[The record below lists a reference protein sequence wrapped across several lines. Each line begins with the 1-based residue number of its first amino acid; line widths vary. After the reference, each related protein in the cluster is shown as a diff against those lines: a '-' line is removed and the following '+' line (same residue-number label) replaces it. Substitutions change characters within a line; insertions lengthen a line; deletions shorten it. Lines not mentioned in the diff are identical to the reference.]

1 MDTSIPP
8 ATLSRV
14 RPPRR
19 DRPPLRLLLL
29 RVVGALLA
37 LVVVAV
43 TVLVGRDGWS
53 DETGGTISLLDALY
67 YASVS
72 VTTTGYGD
80 ITPVT
85 PGARLSALLI
95 ILPAR
100 VTFLLLVVGTT
111 IELLTERW
119 RETWQHDRWRQKV
132 ENHYVICGYGVK
144 GRSAARVLTEG
155 GVDPARVVVVEP
167 DPATANEAARD
178 GYAVA
183 TGDASRDAVLSEVH
197 VDRAKAV
204 IVAADRDDA
213 TVLITLTARRL
224 APDARIVAAVREAEN
239 APLLEQSGAD
249 TAITS
254 SETSGRLLG
263 ISSRNPR
270 VGALVEDLLHT
281 DVGLS
286 LAERSIGSAEVGR
299 NLSEIADRM
308 VLAVVRGEQLM
319 RHDDPEIGRLQAGDR
334 LIGLPVNNGD

>member
-8 ATLSRV
+8 AARSRV

-29 RVVGALLA
+29 RVAGALLA
-37 LVVVAV
+37 LLVVAL
-43 TVLVGRDGWS
+43 TVLVGREGWS
-53 DETGGTISLLDALY
+53 DEAGGTISLLDALY

-100 VTFLLLVVGTT
+100 VAFLLLVVGTT

-119 RETWQHDRWRQKV
+119 RETWQHDRWRRKV

-167 DPATANEAARD
+167 DPTTANEAARD

-183 TGDASRDAVLSEVH
+183 TGDASRDAVLCE
-197 VDRAKAV
+197 
-204 IVAADRDDA
+204 
-213 TVLITLTARRL
+213 
-224 APDARIVAAVREAEN
+224 
-239 APLLEQSGAD
+239 
-249 TAITS
+249 
-254 SETSGRLLG
+254 
-263 ISSRNPR
+263 
-270 VGALVEDLLHT
+270 
-281 DVGLS
+281 
-286 LAERSIGSAEVGR
+286 
-299 NLSEIADRM
+299 
-308 VLAVVRGEQLM
+308 
-319 RHDDPEIGRLQAGDR
+319 EIGRAH
-334 LIGLPVNNGD
+334 V